1 MKTKAKG
8 IEGVRGGVCKLL
20 KTRGGQ
26 IWLLAAVKELRRDI
40 FRANTTDVNILGYGR
55 QGLSL
60 HQRR

>member
-20 KTRGGQ
+20 KTHGGQ
-26 IWLLAAVKELRRDI
+26 IWLLAAVKESRRDI
-40 FRANTTDVNILGYGR
+40 FRANTTGVNILVYGR